1 MNFSID
7 LINFAH
13 GDTKFYEQ
21 FCDYHFHKSDVE
33 NGRKLGAY
41 DSNVSLNEKQKV
53 VNDAFF
59 AEIEKL
65 SGARRTPETI
75 DAWAAN
81 PMVRWATF
89 AIVNALVNAILPA
102 YSNATLAPFVDF
114 QSVGVGDIIKV
125 KVMPKTLYTISL
137 GGKGERTTFRQ
148 KKFAGDM
155 TVSMQEH
162 IITTYVDMYRVLA
175 RKEDLSDAVRA
186 IVMAVEI
193 DMQNSAYTALN
204 AGLSAVTYPSQF
216 TVSGAFNAQ
225 SLIALCQRVQ
235 AYNNGVKPIILGTA
249 VALSSVLPDSTLGYR
264 GTYGADGG
272 SVNVMRDF
280 YGFGLQELPQLP
292 TNVNYGVA
300 MPDNKLFI
308 VSPVGSK
315 LVVGGMSTAMT
326 NSNEFYDNADIT
338 QNFTYRKL
346 YGFEFVGASFAG
358 VYTISA

>member
-1 MNFSID
+1 MNFSND
-7 LINFAH
+7 LITFAH

-41 DSNVSLNEKQKV
+41 DANVSVNEKQKV

-59 AEIEKL
+59 SEIEKL
-65 SGARRTPETI
+65 SGVRRTPETI

-114 QSVGVGDIIKV
+114 RSVGIGDVIKV
-125 KVMPKTLYTISL
+125 KVMPKMLYTISL

-148 KKFAGDM
+148 KKYAGDM

-162 IITTYVDMYRVLA
+162 IVTTYVDMYRVLA
-175 RKEDLSDAVRA
+175 RKEDISDAVRA
-186 IVMAVEI
+186 IVISVEI
-193 DMQNSAYTALN
+193 DMQKGAYAALN
-204 AGLSAVTYPSQF
+204 AGLTAMTYPSQF
-216 TVSGAFNAQ
+216 TASGAFNART
-225 SLIALCQRVQ
+225 LITLCQRVQ
-235 AYNNGVKPIILGTA
+235 AYNNGVKPIIIGTA
-249 VALSSVLPDSTLGYR
+249 AALSYVVPDSSLGYR
-264 GTYGADGG
+264 GTFGADGG
-272 SVNVMRDF
+272 AVNVMRDF
-280 YGFGLQELPQLP
+280 YGFGLQEIPQLP
-292 TNVNYGVA
+292 TNASYGLA
-300 MPDNKLFI
+300 ISDSTLYI
-308 VSPVGSK
+308 ISPVGDK
-315 LVVGGMSTAMT
+315 LVVGGMSTALT

-346 YGFEFVGASFAG
+346 YGFEFVGSAFAG
-358 VYTISA
+358 VYSIS